1 MSYAGTVAFPWLL
14 LAILVAG
21 LVFGFIYFG
30 MLWRTVDFYSSRY
43 SWFWPTVLTFG
54 RIAGAAMLF
63 SCAAKS
69 GAAPLLAACLGFLL
83 ARSAALYLVHRS
95 G

>member
-30 MLWRTVDFYSSRY
+30 ML
-43 SWFWPTVLTFG
+43 
-54 RIAGAAMLF
+54 
-63 SCAAKS
+63 
-69 GAAPLLAACLGFLL
+69 
-83 ARSAALYLVHRS
+83 
-95 G
+95 

>member
-1 MSYAGTVAFPWLL
+1 MSDAGTVANAWLL
-14 LAILVAG
+14 LPILAAG
-21 LVFGFIYFG
+21 LAFGFIYFG
-30 MLWRTVDFYSSRY
+30 MLRRTVEFYSSRY
-43 SWFWPTVLTFG
+43 NWFWPTVLTFG

-69 GAAPLLAACLGFLL
+69 GAAPLIAACLGFLL
-83 ARSAALYLVHRS
+83 ARAAALYTVHRS

>member
-30 MLWRTVDFYSSRY
+30 MLLQNQELLRRQPILISTSVRALQTPPAEKLPLRWLSRWRRGS
-43 SWFWPTVLTFG
+43 LK
-54 RIAGAAMLF
+54 
-63 SCAAKS
+63 C
-69 GAAPLLAACLGFLL
+69 
-83 ARSAALYLVHRS
+83 RSALSMRGPVAS
-95 G
+95 SAAAS

>member
-1 MSYAGTVAFPWLL
+1 MSYPGTVANAWLL

-21 LVFGFIYFG
+21 LAFGFIYFD
-30 MLWRTVDFYSSRY
+30 MLRRTVNFYSSRH

-54 RIAGAAMLF
+54 RIAGAAILF

-69 GAAPLLAACLGFLL
+69 GAVPLLAACLGFLL
-83 ARSAALYLVHRS
+83 ARAAALYTLHGS